1 MAVNEWK
8 GMHKFK
14 GFKSTCSIFV
24 PQRAYFRPKTLAH
37 IRMKKELKISEFS
50 ASSFRDIDK
59 SKLDFEANAVHIIE
73 KAINKGTWEDFK
85 LVLDYYGREMVA
97 KTVKNLR
104 YMDERTLYFS
114 DNYF

>member
-1 MAVNEWK
+1 
-8 GMHKFK
+8 
-14 GFKSTCSIFV
+14 
-24 PQRAYFRPKTLAH
+24 
-37 IRMKKELKISEFS
+37 MKKELKISEFR
-50 ASSFRDIDK
+50 ASLFWDIDK

-104 YMDERTLYFS
+104 YMDKRTLHFS
-114 DNYF
+114 GNYF